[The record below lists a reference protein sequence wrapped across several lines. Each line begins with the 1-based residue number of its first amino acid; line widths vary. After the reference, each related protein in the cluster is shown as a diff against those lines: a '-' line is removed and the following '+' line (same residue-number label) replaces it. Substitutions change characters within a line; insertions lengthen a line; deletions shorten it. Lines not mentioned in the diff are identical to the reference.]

1 MEKEMEFDAILRKA
15 KGEEITR
22 EEALYLFQK
31 TQSWDRALQLFET
44 ASKVRAE
51 EVGRVCK
58 LMGFIC
64 CITRCTTD
72 PVCKYCF
79 RWASE
84 NSFAPEAV
92 LNTEELTNAVTAIER
107 RGIKRVELAGGTL
120 WGEEGTNAT
129 INAVEVAR
137 KASNLELWINNGPSF
152 TEEDVF
158 KFKDLGVE
166 GIACNFET
174 INGNIFKDLRPGDN
188 LEHRKKIVEATEKVG
203 LGIDNTLMLD
213 LGEQLGRHHTYQ
225 DWVDFLYYFKR
236 FNNFRILEAHPFRPV
251 IGSPT
256 QDCLPGS
263 SFEAAKTK
271 AIGRLIF
278 RDIDI
283 AGADDMIGL
292 MAGANLIMH
301 CLPVVRKTRMR
312 MRPGGESVKME
323 EISDTLVFADNLPI
337 VTRQAIELG
346 MEIES

>member
-1 MEKEMEFDAILRKA
+1 MIFEEVLKNARED
-15 KGEEITR
+15 EITK

-31 TQSWDRALQLFET
+31 TQSWDRALLLSET
-44 ASKVRAE
+44 ASKVRDE

-64 CITRCTTD
+64 CITHCTTD

-84 NSFAPEAV
+84 KSFAPEAV
-92 LNTEELTNAVTAIER
+92 LNAEELANAVTAIEE

-120 WGEEGTNAT
+120 WGEDGTNTT

-137 KASNLELWINNGPSF
+137 KVSNLELWINNGPSF
-152 TEEDVF
+152 TEDDVF

-174 INGNIFKDLRPGDN
+174 INKNIFKDFRQGDS
-188 LEHRKKIVEATEKVG
+188 LEHRKKIVEATEKAE
-203 LGIDNTLMLD
+203 LGIDNTLMID
-213 LGEQLGRHHTYQ
+213 LGEQLGQHQPYQ
-225 DWVDFLYYFKR
+225 DWVDFLYYFKQ
-236 FNNFRILEAHPFRPV
+236 FNNFRILEAHPFRP
-251 IGSPT
+251 IKASPI
-256 QDCLPGS
+256 QDYPPGS

-278 RDIDI
+278 RDINI
-283 AGADDMIGL
+283 AGADDTIGL
-292 MAGANLIMH
+292 IAGANLIMH
-301 CLPVVRKTRMR
+301 CLPVVKKTRMS
-312 MRPGGESVKME
+312 MHPGGEYTKME

-337 VTRQAIELG
+337 VTRPAIELG
-346 MEIES
+346 MDIELQ

>member
-1 MEKEMEFDAILRKA
+1 MGEKMEFEEILKKA
-15 KGEEITR
+15 KEEEITR

-44 ASKVRAE
+44 ANKVRDE

-79 RWASE
+79 RFASE
-84 NSFAPEAV
+84 KSFAPEAV
-92 LNTEELTNAVTAIER
+92 LNAEELANAVTAIEE
-107 RGIKRVELAGGTL
+107 RGIKRIELAGGTL
-120 WGEEGTNAT
+120 WGEDGTNTT

-137 KASNLELWINNGPSF
+137 KVSNLGLWINNGPSF
-152 TEEDVF
+152 TEDDVF

-174 INGNIFKDLRPGDN
+174 INENIFKDIRPGDS
-188 LEHRKKIVEATEKVG
+188 LEHRKKIVEATEKAE
-203 LGIDNTLMLD
+203 LGIDNTLMID
-213 LGEQLGRHHTYQ
+213 LGEQWNLHHPYQ
-225 DWVDFLYYFKR
+225 EWVNFLFYFKR
-236 FNNFRILEAHPFRPV
+236 FNNFRILEAHPFRP
-251 IGSPT
+251 IKASPT
-256 QDCLPGS
+256 QDYPPGS
-263 SFEAAKTK
+263 AFEAAKTK

-283 AGADDMIGL
+283 AGADDPLGL

-301 CLPVVRKTRMR
+301 CLPVVKKTRMS
-312 MRPGGESVKME
+312 MRLGGEYIKME

-337 VTRQAIELG
+337 VTKSAIELG